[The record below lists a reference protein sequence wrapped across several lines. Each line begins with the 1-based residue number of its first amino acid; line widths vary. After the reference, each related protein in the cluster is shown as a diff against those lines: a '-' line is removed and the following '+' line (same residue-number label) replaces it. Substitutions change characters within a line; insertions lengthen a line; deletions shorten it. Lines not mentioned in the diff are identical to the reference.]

1 MRLDDEMS
9 KHWFGLPLHLRKRW
23 WDETEYGKKL
33 PSEEL
38 KQAVKTAIEEKNN
51 AGRHSPA

>member
-1 MRLDDEMS
+1 VRLDEEMS

-23 WDETEYGKKL
+23 WDETEYGKKP

-38 KQAVKTAIEEKNN
+38 KQAVKDAIEKKS
-51 AGRHSPA
+51 HVD

>member
-1 MRLDDEMS
+1 MRLDEEMS

-23 WDETEYGKKL
+23 WDETEYGKKP

-38 KQAVKTAIEEKNN
+38 KAAVQAAIEEKN
-51 AGRHSPA
+51 RVD